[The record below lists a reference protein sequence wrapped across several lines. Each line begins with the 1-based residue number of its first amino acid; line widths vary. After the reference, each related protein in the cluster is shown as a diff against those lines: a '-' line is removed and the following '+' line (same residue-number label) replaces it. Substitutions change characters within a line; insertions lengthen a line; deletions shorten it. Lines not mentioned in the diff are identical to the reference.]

1 VQGFDEIIKRSLPH
15 AKGGKICEDFVHLTQ
30 LWLRQMQV
38 SFLFSGVV

>member
-15 AKGGKICEDFVHLTQ
+15 AKEGKICEDFVHLTQ